1 MSRQVSCGGVLIGGG
16 APISIQSMTNT
27 DTRNVAETVRQ
38 IEQLTEA
45 GCDIVRCA
53 IPDMEAADAFGL
65 IKKQVKAPLVAD
77 IHFDYRLAVVA
88 IKNGADKVRINPGNI
103 GGSDRVKTVV
113 DAAKERG
120 IPIRIGVNSGSLE
133 KDILEKYNGV
143 TAEGLAESA
152 LRNIKLVEDM
162 GFSDIVLSL
171 KSSDVRL
178 NYEAHKL
185 VYERADHPLHIGIT
199 EAGTVEG
206 GKAKSAVGIGALL
219 LAGIGDTIRVSLTG
233 DPVNEVLFAAEILKA
248 LDLKKNTIQFISCPT
263 CGRCGVD
270 LAKIT
275 AEVES
280 ALKPVEGT
288 MKQNNVPSF
297 SVAVMG
303 CEVNGPGEAR
313 EADFGV
319 ACGKGK
325 GLIFKKRGNREN
337 GQGRGNSKRIDFIHR
352 AGKNVGVKHQAL
364 GILRRLPGIFS
375 RKSAHLPVNN
385 GSDGFL

>member
-27 DTRNVAETVRQ
+27 DTRNAAETVRQ
-38 IEQLTEA
+38 IERLTEA

-53 IPDMEAADAFGL
+53 IPDMEAADAFGR
-65 IKKQVKAPLVAD
+65 IKKQVKTPLVAD
-77 IHFDYRLAVVA
+77 IHFDYRLAVAV

-103 GGSDRVKTVV
+103 GSRERVKAVV

-133 KDILEKYNGV
+133 KDILGKYRGV

-152 LRNIKLVEDM
+152 LRNIALVEEM
-162 GFSDIVLSL
+162 GFSDLVLSL

-178 NYEAHKL
+178 NYQAHKL
-185 VYERADHPLHIGIT
+185 VFKKTDHPLHIGIT
-199 EAGTVEG
+199 EAGTVES

-233 DPVNEVLFAAEILKA
+233 DPVNEVLFASEILKA
-248 LDLKKNTIQFISCPT
+248 LDLRKNSIQFISCPT

-275 AEVES
+275 SEVES
-280 ALKPVEGT
+280 ALKPVEDA
-288 MKQNNVPSF
+288 MKKNNVSSF

-325 GLIFKKRGNREN
+325 GLIFRN
-337 GQGRGNSKRIDFIHR
+337 GEI
-352 AGKNVGVKHQAL
+352 VKTVKEEEIAEQL
-364 GILRRLPGIFS
+364 ILYIEQEKTL
-375 RKSAHLPVNN
+375 V
-385 GSDGFL
+385 